1 MVAEEAVDLAAY
13 ARFLPSEPTFLESHV
28 PSDELEPE
36 SERGDAPRAAT
47 QEEAD
52 YQACLARIEAAR
64 EQPALPGAPQLEAR
78 RARVLLRAKAEP
90 VLFVGEPAFVGEVSP
105 GMAARRKHLLT
116 TPYQRTAVLETLQRF
131 SKMRPELRQ
140 LLLRDG
146 YFYSDDPAAA
156 RELTTKVGFE
166 DLFDAPELVLERGS
180 VTSDLVRREGV
191 YVYAS
196 GPFMGTRARLLLF
209 DRVHEKG
216 QAHGPSLHVDVR
228 DLARR
233 EGFDAAVIDQMS
245 EDAIVVELAYEDAWV
260 PALLRREGTSLSLDC
275 LLISPERAA
284 AVGRKRDLAYRRSL
298 VVHALQRA
306 ITEQVRAGLPFD
318 EPRTERGQQDGKLR
332 ERWERAY
339 FGGEESYTFNGDRY
353 SVYDDGGQPLTPQVC
368 IDFVTETFERASGM
382 HFAPRGEPPEKLRG
396 ALDFD
401 EILGGRRRQELAL
414 REFARGNP
422 KRLELLDFPVAERV
436 PYEKVEAFFTEIV
449 QRRADMRPGDIVII
463 RGRAAWDRY
472 AEVHTHTFF
481 VYEADPISGVP
492 LLIAGNSGKPRILTW
507 DDEMLRAPKRSIAHR
522 VRPNMDWLYD
532 HVVHRQPLFGERWAQ
547 PLVVSSDKPRL
558 PTNGAPPVG
567 SPAPNE

>member
-1 MVAEEAVDLAAY
+1 MAEEAVDLAAY
-13 ARFLPSEPTFLESHV
+13 ARFLPSEPTFLESRTTG
-28 PSDELEPE
+28 DELD
-36 SERGDAPRAAT
+36 SEAERDDEPRAAT
-47 QEEAD
+47 QDEAD
-52 YQACLARIEAAR
+52 YEACLARIEAAR
-64 EQPALPGAPQLEAR
+64 AEPALPGAPKLESR

-90 VLFVGEPAFVGEVSP
+90 VLFVSEPRFVGEVTP

-116 TPYQRTAVLETLQRF
+116 TPYQRETVLETLKRF
-131 SKMRPELRQ
+131 DKMRVELRQ

-146 YFYSDDPAAA
+146 YFYSDDPAAS

-180 VTSDLVRREGV
+180 VTSDLVRREGL
-191 YVYAS
+191 YVYAN
-196 GPFMGTRARLLLF
+196 GPFEGTRARLLLF

-216 QAHGPSLHVDVR
+216 KPHGPPLHVDVR

-233 EGFDAAVIDQMS
+233 EGFDAVVVDLIV
-245 EDAIVVELAYEDAWV
+245 EDALVVELAYDDVWV
-260 PALLRREGTSLSLDC
+260 PALLRRDGTSLSLDC
-275 LLISPERAA
+275 VLVPPAQA
-284 AVGRKRDLAYRRSL
+284 GVVGRKRDRGYRRSL
-298 VVHALQRA
+298 VVHTLQRA

-332 ERWERAY
+332 ERWEQAY
-339 FGGEESYTFNGDRY
+339 FRGEESYVFNGDRY
-353 SVYDDGGQPLTPQVC
+353 SVYDDRGQPLTPQVC

-382 HFAPRGEPPEKLRG
+382 HFTAKGEAPRKLRG

-414 REFARGNP
+414 REFAREKP
-422 KRLELLDFPVAERV
+422 ARLALLDFPVAERV
-436 PYEKVEAFFTEIV
+436 PYEKVEAFFNEIIHH
-449 QRRADMRPGDIVII
+449 RADMRPGDIVII

-481 VYEADPISGVP
+481 IYEADPVSGVP

-522 VRPNMDWLYD
+522 VRPNLDWLYD
-532 HVVHRQPLFGERWAQ
+532 HVVHRQPLVGERWAQ
-547 PLVVSSDKPRL
+547 PLVVSSDKPR
-558 PTNGAPPVG
+558 PTAA
-567 SPAPNE
+567 PAPAPAPARSE